1 MNIQEVLLTF
11 TCSVLYIIA
20 SAMMKNAVYEEL
32 HFIWSY
38 DKSFVEYHVFTATYV
53 SDLLMRIS
61 F

>member
-1 MNIQEVLLTF
+1 MLTF
-11 TCSVLYIIA
+11 TCSVLYITA
-20 SAMMKNAVYEEL
+20 SAMIKNAVYEEL

-38 DKSFVEYHVFTATYV
+38 DKSFVEYHVFTAIYV